1 MNKTNKQS
9 DIHTIIYNS
18 KQLWYFIAGCFK
30 LLVTPGERTVKN
42 LSYILM
48 FTSLLMAGGQKFG
61 KISLPLGKVQ
71 FKSESSDWK
80 KAKPNQPVFE
90 GTVIRTQAKSR
101 CEIILT
107 GGGKIRLGENSELEL
122 NDADVKPMVK
132 NFNANLKKGNIWVSA
147 KAAFGEKKNIAIRTP
162 TAVAAIRGTKF
173 RAKAGE
179 NESSVLV
186 YDGKVDVNQAKN
198 YIEERKE
205 KRKGLG
211 QGGPGGKPKFTLG
224 PVTEV
229 KAPTQVSGP
238 YEVTLEEWVTLAEGM
253 QINIRADGKF
263 HMFEFDQTKDAED
276 EFVKWNQELEAAE
289 K

>member
-30 LLVTPGERTVKN
+30 LLVTSGERTVKN

-173 RAKAGE
+173 RAKAGAD
-179 NESSVLV
+179 ESSVLV

-263 HMFEFDQTKDAED
+263 HMFEFDQSKDAED